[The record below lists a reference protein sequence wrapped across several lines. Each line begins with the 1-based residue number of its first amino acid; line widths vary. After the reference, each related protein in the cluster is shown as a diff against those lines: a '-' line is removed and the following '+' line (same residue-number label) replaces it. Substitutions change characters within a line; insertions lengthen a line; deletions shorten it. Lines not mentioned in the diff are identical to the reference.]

1 MFDESSTS
9 SVVDTPVRRRRQ
21 PWRCEPVT
29 VGGPLDAALERTQS
43 WCGIWWARLHE
54 TQPWLAAIPD
64 IGPSCEVL
72 LADSLFHDLAAHERE
87 GLLAWVRSQQHDDGS
102 WRDALGNIDLSLTC
116 LGYWARVQAGEAPE
130 SEPLAKALRLIHE
143 LGGARR
149 ANLTVRLWLALAGT
163 VDWSWVPAVP
173 SELFLLPDG
182 APLSPARLSP
192 WARQM
197 VTALH
202 VLAHGPARVHVCE
215 VPELLLY
222 NRRDQPIPPRLT
234 SPGLAGD
241 LLQAFDATIKLARR
255 LPIGVLRRRSVAQA
269 SRWIE
274 GSQQAHGGWFATRPS
289 IYSLIALRVM
299 GAHSD
304 DPRMRRGLEYLR
316 RARGVVQIGQSRVLA
331 QGLTGRPLAKL
342 ARLAVAAGSEPE
354 RLLAAEI
361 DQPGPWQRRA
371 DAPIGGW
378 PVEQGAES
386 HLDVHTTCAVLQ
398 ALRGVRTTPT
408 RASLRRAAEVVLAMQ
423 ERDGSF
429 ARFERGESDVPLS
442 HLPWRDADQLN
453 FGNADDEDRVALTA
467 VVLRE
472 LAVLGWRR
480 EDDRIDRAVHWLER
494 VHAERGHTWSV
505 ASLSAVVRA
514 VAVQCSADDPLR
526 LACERQLRTKQWEN
540 GSFGD
545 ELSTARALQAL
556 IACGAPCV
564 QAERAARY
572 LVRRVG
578 ELAQDSKGEAPSV
591 SDSQVPGYGLSAR
604 LRDPSAGVRDI
615 HAALSSFR
623 REVGELAPEPTLRT
637 S

>member
-1 MFDESSTS
+1 
-9 SVVDTPVRRRRQ
+9 VPARQ
-21 PWRCEPVT
+21 PWRCEPVL

-43 WCGIWWARLHE
+43 WCRIWWGRLHE
-54 TQPWLAAIPD
+54 AEPWLTAIPD
-64 IGPSCEVL
+64 VGPSCEVL
-72 LADSLFHDLAAHERE
+72 LADALFHDLQPRERE

-102 WRDALGNIDLSLTC
+102 WRDSLGNVDLSLTC
-116 LGYWARVQAGEAPE
+116 LGYWVRVQAGDDPDC
-130 SEPLAKALRLIHE
+130 EPLAKALRVIHE

-149 ANLTVRLWLALAGT
+149 ANLAVRLWLAMSGT
-163 VDWSWVPAVP
+163 VEWSWVPAVP
-173 SELFLLPDG
+173 SELFLLPD
-182 APLSPARLSP
+182 ATFLSPARLSP

-255 LPIGVLRRRSVAQA
+255 LPSGVLRRRSLARA
-269 SRWIE
+269 IHWIE
-274 GSQQAHGGWFATRPS
+274 DSQQAHGGWFAARPT
-289 IYSLIALRVM
+289 IYSLLALRVM
-299 GAHSD
+299 GAQTD
-304 DPRMRRGLEYLR
+304 DPRIRRGLDYLR
-316 RARGVVQIGQSRVLA
+316 RARGIVEIEHGENRALA

-342 ARLAVAAGSEPE
+342 ARLAVAVGSEPD

-361 DQPGPWQRRA
+361 AQPGPWQRRA

-378 PVEQGAES
+378 PVEPGAQS
-386 HLDVHTTCAVLQ
+386 HLDLHTTCAVVH
-398 ALRGVRTTPT
+398 ALRGVRTTAT
-408 RASLRRAAEVVLAMQ
+408 RASLRRAAEVMLAMQ

-453 FGNADDEDRVALTA
+453 FGTVDDEDRVVLTA
-467 VVLRE
+467 DVVRE

-480 EDDRIDRAVHWLER
+480 EDDRIERACRWLER
-494 VHAERGHTWSV
+494 MHAERGHAWSV
-505 ASLSAVVRA
+505 GTLAGVMRA
-514 VAVQCSADDPLR
+514 VAVQYSPDEPLR
-526 LACERQLRTKQWEN
+526 KACERQLRTKQWED

-545 ELSTARALQAL
+545 ELSTARALLAL
-556 IACGAPCV
+556 IACGGPCV
-564 QAERAARY
+564 QAERAAHQ

-578 ELAQDSKGEAPSV
+578 MLARETVGDAPSV
-591 SDSQVPGYGLSAR
+591 ADARVPGYGLSSR

-623 REVGELAPEPTLRT
+623 RVVGEGSSNRRTPT
-637 S
+637 

>member
-1 MFDESSTS
+1 
-9 SVVDTPVRRRRQ
+9 
-21 PWRCEPVT
+21 VT
-29 VGGPLDAALERTQS
+29 VGGPLDAALERTRA
-43 WCGIWWARLHE
+43 WCQIWWSRLHVPE
-54 TQPWLAAIPD
+54 PWLAAIPD

-72 LADSLFHDLAAHERE
+72 LADALFHDLEPRERE
-87 GLLAWVRSQQHDDGS
+87 GLLAWIRSQQHEDGS
-102 WRDALGNIDLSLTC
+102 WRDSLGNIDLSLTC
-116 LGYWARVQAGEAPE
+116 LGYWARVQAGEPAD
-130 SEPLAKALRLIHE
+130 SEDLVKALRVIHE

-149 ANLTVRLWLALAGT
+149 ANLTVRLWLAMAGT

-182 APLSPARLSP
+182 VPLSPARLSP
-192 WARQM
+192 WAREM

-202 VLAHGPARVHVCE
+202 LLAHGPARVHVCE

-222 NRRDQPIPPRLT
+222 NRNDEPIPPRLT

-241 LLQAFDATIKLARR
+241 LLQAFDTTIKLARR
-255 LPIGVLRRRSVAQA
+255 LPSGVIRRRSNQRAL
-269 SRWIE
+269 RWIE
-274 GSQQAHGGWFATRPS
+274 DAQQGHGGWFSTRPT
-289 IYSLIALRVM
+289 IYSLLALRVA
-299 GAHSD
+299 GVHSD
-304 DPRMRRGLEYLR
+304 DTRIRRGLEYLR
-316 RARGVVQIGQSRVLA
+316 RARGLVEVHDGDQPTRVLA
-331 QGLTGRPLAKL
+331 QGLTGRPLAKV
-342 ARLAVAAGSEPE
+342 ARLGVAADNDPE

-361 DQPGPWQRRA
+361 AQPGPWQRRA

-386 HLDVHTTCAVLQ
+386 HLDLHTTCAVLH
-398 ALRGVRTTPT
+398 ALRGVRTTAT
-408 RASLRRAAEVVLAMQ
+408 RASLRRAAEVALAMQ

-453 FGNADDEDRVALTA
+453 FGSADDEDRVALTA
-467 VVLRE
+467 NVLRE

-480 EDDRIDRAVHWLER
+480 EDDRIDRAVRWLER
-494 VHAERGHTWSV
+494 MHAERGHAWSV
-505 ASLSAVVRA
+505 GTLAAVVRA
-514 VAVQCSADDPLR
+514 VAVQCSPQDALR
-526 LACERQLRTKQWEN
+526 KACERQLRTKQWED

-545 ELSTARALQAL
+545 ELSTARALLAL

-572 LVRRVG
+572 LVRRVDL
-578 ELAQDSKGEAPSV
+578 LASETGGEAPSV
-591 SDSQVPGYGLSAR
+591 PDKRVPGYGLSAR

-623 REVGELAPEPTLRT
+623 REVGELPPEVSR
-637 S
+637 

>member
-1 MFDESSTS
+1 
-9 SVVDTPVRRRRQ
+9 
-21 PWRCEPVT
+21 VT

-43 WCGIWWARLHE
+43 WCRIWWERLHADE
-54 TQPWLAAIPD
+54 PWLAAIPD
-64 IGPSCEVL
+64 VGPSCEVL
-72 LADSLFHDLAAHERE
+72 LADTLFHDLAEQERE
-87 GLLAWVRSQQHDDGS
+87 GLLAWICSQQHDDGS

-116 LGYWARVQAGEAPE
+116 LGYWVRVQAGEDPE
-130 SEPLAKALRLIHE
+130 SEPLAKALRVIHE

-149 ANLTVRLWLALAGT
+149 ANLTVRLWLAMAGT

-215 VPELLLY
+215 VPEILLY
-222 NRRDQPIPPRLT
+222 NRRDQAIPPRLT

-255 LPIGVLRRRSVAQA
+255 LPSGVLRRRSLAQT

-274 GSQQAHGGWFATRPS
+274 ASQQAHGGWFSARPT
-289 IYSLIALRVM
+289 IYSLLALRVM

-304 DPRMRRGLEYLR
+304 DPRVRRGLDYLR
-316 RARGVVQIGQSRVLA
+316 RARGLVEIEDESVQRVLA

-342 ARLAVAAGSEPE
+342 ARLGVAAGSDPA

-361 DQPGPWQRRA
+361 AQPGPWQRRA

-378 PVEQGAES
+378 PVEPGADS
-386 HLDVHTTCAVLQ
+386 HLDLHTTCAVLH
-398 ALRGVRTTPT
+398 ALRGVRTTAT
-408 RASLRRAAEVVLAMQ
+408 RASLRRAAEVMLAMQ

-453 FGNADDEDRVALTA
+453 FGSADDEDRVVLTA
-467 VVLRE
+467 VVVRE

-480 EDDRIDRAVHWLER
+480 EDDRIDRACRWLER
-494 VHAERGHTWSV
+494 VHRERGHTWSV
-505 ASLSAVVRA
+505 GTLAAVVRA
-514 VAVQCSADDPLR
+514 AAVQCAPDDPLR
-526 LACERQLRTKQWEN
+526 KSCERQLRTKQWED

-545 ELSTARALQAL
+545 ELSTARALLAL

-564 QAERAARY
+564 QAERAARQ

-578 ELAQDSKGEAPSV
+578 LLARETRGETPSV
-591 SDSQVPGYGLSAR
+591 SDARVPGYGLSAR

-615 HAALSSFR
+615 HMALASFR
-623 REVGELAPEPTLRT
+623 REVGELAPETNSR
-637 S
+637 SSS

>member
-1 MFDESSTS
+1 
-9 SVVDTPVRRRRQ
+9 
-21 PWRCEPVT
+21 VT
-29 VGGPLDAALERTQS
+29 IGGPLDAALERTQS
-43 WCGIWWARLHE
+43 WCGIWWGRLHE
-54 TQPWLAAIPD
+54 AQPWLAAIPD
-64 IGPSCEVL
+64 VGPSCEVL
-72 LADSLFHDLAAHERE
+72 LADALFHDLASHERE

-116 LGYWARVQAGEAPE
+116 LGYWARVQAGDPPE
-130 SEPLAKALRLIHE
+130 SELLAKALRLIHE

-149 ANLTVRLWLALAGT
+149 ANLTVRLWLALSGT
-163 VDWSWVPAVP
+163 ADWSWIPAVP

-182 APLSPARLSP
+182 TPLSPARLSP

-222 NRRDQPIPPRLT
+222 HRGDQPIPPRLT

-255 LPIGVLRRRSVAQA
+255 LPSGVLRRRSVAQA
-269 SRWIE
+269 IRWIE
-274 GSQQAHGGWFATRPS
+274 GSQQAHGGWFSARPT

-304 DPRMRRGLEYLR
+304 DPRIRRGLEYLR
-316 RARGVVQIGQSRVLA
+316 RARGVVQIGENRVLA

-361 DQPGPWQRRA
+361 AEPGPWQRRA

-378 PVEQGAES
+378 PVEPGAAS

-453 FGNADDEDRVALTA
+453 FGSADDEDRVALTA
-467 VVLRE
+467 VVVRE

-480 EDDRIDRAVHWLER
+480 EDDRIDRAVRWLER

-505 ASLSAVVRA
+505 GTLSAVVRA
-514 VAVQCSADDPLR
+514 VAVQCPADDPVR
-526 LACERQLRTKQWEN
+526 VACERQLRTKQWEN

-578 ELAQDSKGEAPSV
+578 ELAQEAKGDAPSV
-591 SDSQVPGYGLSAR
+591 SDSQVPGYGLSSR

-623 REVGELAPEPTLRT
+623 REVGELAPEPSPAR
-637 S
+637 SS